1 VIASVCLGTDWYLS
15 SVLTFIFWSGTF
27 PHWWRISQKKL
38 SNPSLEL
45 LLMMMVATMTT
56 KMVTKLKKKSQSS
69 ARHDDK
75 RSLAH
80 IGT

>member
-1 VIASVCLGTDWYLS
+1 LVGHVPTLVAN
-15 SVLTFIFWSGTF
+15 FAK
-27 PHWWRISQKKL
+27 KKL

-45 LLMMMVATMTT
+45 MMMMVVVVATMTT
-56 KMVTKLKKKSQSS
+56 KMVTELKKKSQSS